1 MMKQPETAKIRNV
14 ALVAHGTAGKTTLTE
29 AMLFTAG
36 AATRLGRVEDGSTI
50 TDYDEDEIRRKISIS
65 TAMAWCEWKG
75 RKLNLVDTPGFAAF
89 LADAKNALRVVDGAV
104 VVVGAPDGVKVQ
116 TEKVWSYA
124 AAYELPRAIYL
135 SKMDRERADFARALE
150 DVQKT
155 LSPKA
160 VPIQVPIGQEAG
172 FSGVV
177 DLVRMRALTFTPD
190 GPGKAVEGDV
200 PKEVKALAEK
210 QRSSLIEA
218 VAEADD
224 QLLEKYLE
232 TGELTEAELI
242 EGLVRGIREQKVFP
256 VLCGAPARNIAVS
269 TLLDL
274 IIEAFPSPLDRPTV
288 EGTDPKGNGTVTREV
303 KDDAPLSALVFKTV
317 ADPYA
322 GKVTMFRVYSGSMT
336 SDSSV
341 LNSTKGMKERIG
353 QLLLLRGKQQ
363 TPVDSIGAGD
373 LGAVVKLK
381 ETGTGDTLCD
391 EKTPIK
397 LPEISFPPPV
407 ISFAVE
413 PKAKGDEDKMS
424 TAFTR
429 LREEDP
435 TIQIRYDAQTKET
448 VVSGMGRSHVEIL
461 AERLKRKFGVDVTLK
476 TPRVPYKETI
486 KTKAKEIQGRHK
498 KQTGGRGQFGDC
510 WIHMEPLPR
519 GGGFEFVNQIVG
531 GVIPRNFIPAV
542 EKGIVEGMDRGP
554 VAGFPVVDFKVML
567 YDGSTHP
574 VDSSELAFKLA
585 GRLAFR
591 KAVAQARPILLEP
604 IMTVEVI
611 APSECMGD
619 IVGDLNSKRG
629 RVLGIE
635 AKGRNQAVKAN
646 VPLAEMLEYDS
657 RLRSITG
664 DRGDYTMEFS
674 HYEEVPAHIQEK
686 IVAESKPSAEEEEE

>member
-1 MMKQPETAKIRNV
+1 MKRPETAKIRNV
-14 ALVAHGTAGKTTLTE
+14 ALVAHGSAGKTALTE

-36 AATRLGRVEDGSTI
+36 ATTRLGRVEDGTTT
-50 TDYDEDEIRRKISIS
+50 TDFDEDEIRRKISIS

-75 RKLNLVDTPGFAAF
+75 RKFNLVDTPGFAAF
-89 LADAKNALRVVDGAV
+89 LTDAKNALRVVDGAV

-124 AAYELPRAIYL
+124 AAYDLPRAIYL

-150 DVQKT
+150 DVQKN

-172 FSGVV
+172 FVGVV
-177 DLVRMRALTFTPD
+177 DLVRMRAIRFATD
-190 GPGKAVEGDV
+190 GSGKATEGDV
-200 PKEVKALAEK
+200 PTEVKSLAET
-210 QRSSLIEA
+210 QRAALVEA

-224 QLLEKYLE
+224 KLLEKYLE
-232 TGELTEAELI
+232 IGELTEAELKD
-242 EGLVRGIREQKVFP
+242 GLARGIREQKLFP

-269 TLLDL
+269 PLLDL
-274 IIEAFPSPLDRPTV
+274 LVETFPSPPERPAP
-288 EGTDPKGNGTVTREV
+288 EGTDPKGNGSLTREA
-303 KDDAPLSALVFKTV
+303 KDEAPFSALVFKTV

-322 GKVTMFRVYSGSMT
+322 GKVTMFRVYSGTIT

-341 LNSTKGMKERIG
+341 LNSTKGVKERIG
-353 QLLLLRGKQQ
+353 QLFLLRGKQQ
-363 TPVDSIGAGD
+363 TPVESIGAGD

-391 EKTPIK
+391 EKAPIR
-397 LPEISFPPPV
+397 LPEITFPSPV

-435 TIQIRYDAQTKET
+435 TIQIRYDPQTKET
-448 VVSGMGRSHVEIL
+448 VVSGMGRAHVEIV

-486 KTKAKEIQGRHK
+486 KAKAREIQGRHK

-510 WIHMEPLPR
+510 WIHMEPVPR

-531 GVIPRNFIPAV
+531 GAIPRNFIPAV
-542 EKGIVEGMDRGP
+542 EKGVVEGMERGP
-554 VAGFPVVDFKVML
+554 MAGYPVVDLKVIL
-567 YDGSTHP
+567 YDGSTHT

-591 KAVAQARPILLEP
+591 KAMTQARPTLLEP

-611 APSECMGD
+611 APGECMGD

-664 DRGDYTMEFS
+664 DRGDYSMEFS
-674 HYEEVPAHIQEK
+674 HYEEAPAHIQEK
-686 IVAESKPSAEEEEE
+686 IVAEAKRPEEEEEE

>member
-36 AATRLGRVEDGSTI
+36 ATTRLGRVEDGTTT

-65 TAMAWCEWKG
+65 SAMVWCEWKG

-89 LADAKNALRVVDGAV
+89 LTDAKNALRVVDGAI

-124 AAYELPRAIYL
+124 AAYDLPRAIYL

-150 DVQKT
+150 DVRKN

-177 DLVRMRALTFTPD
+177 DLVRMRALTFTPE
-190 GPGKAVEGDV
+190 GSGKAMEGDV
-200 PKEVKALAEK
+200 PREIKDLAEK
-210 QRSSLIEA
+210 QRSILVEA

-224 QLLEKYLE
+224 KLLEKYLE
-232 TGELTEAELI
+232 SGELTEAELI

-288 EGTDPKGNGTVTREV
+288 EGTDVKGNGTVTREV
-303 KDDAPLSALVFKTV
+303 KDNAPLSALVFKTV

-322 GKVTMFRVYSGSMT
+322 GKVTMFRVYSGALT
-336 SDSSV
+336 SDSTV

-353 QLLLLRGKQQ
+353 QLLILRGKQQ
-363 TPVDSIGAGD
+363 TPVESIGAGD

-391 EKTPIK
+391 EKAPIK

-435 TIQIRYDAQTKET
+435 TIQIKYDPQTKET

-486 KTKAKEIQGRHK
+486 KAKAKEVQGRHK

-542 EKGIVEGMDRGP
+542 EKGVVEGMERGP

-567 YDGSTHP
+567 YDGSTHT

-591 KAVAQARPILLEP
+591 KAVSQAKPILLEP

-686 IVAESKPSAEEEEE
+686 IVAESKPAAEEEEE

>member
-1 MMKQPETAKIRNV
+1 MKRPETARLRNV
-14 ALVAHGTAGKTTLTE
+14 AFVAHGSAGKTTLTE

-36 AATRLGRVEDGSTI
+36 ATTRLGRVEDGTTV
-50 TDYDEDEIRRKISIS
+50 TDFDEDAIRRQISIS
-65 TAMAWCEWKG
+65 TALAWAEWKG
-75 RKLNLVDTPGFAAF
+75 CKLNLVDTPGFAAF
-89 LADAKNALRVVDGAV
+89 LTDAKNALRVVDGAV

-124 AAYELPRAIYL
+124 AAAGLPRAIYL

-160 VPIQVPIGQEAG
+160 VPIQIPLGQEAS

-177 DLVRMRALTFTPD
+177 DLVRMKALTFTPD
-190 GPGKAVEGDV
+190 GSGKCTEGEV
-200 PKEVKALAEK
+200 PAEAREAAQTQRAAL
-210 QRSSLIEA
+210 LEA
-218 VAEADD
+218 VAEGDD
-224 QLLEKYLE
+224 ALLEKYLE
-232 TGELTEAELI
+232 TGELSEAELKA
-242 EGLVRGIREQKVFP
+242 GLIRGLQEERLFP
-256 VLCGAPARNIAVS
+256 VLCGAPARNLAVS
-269 TLLDL
+269 PLLDL
-274 IIEAFPSPLDRPTV
+274 IVEAFPSPLDRPAA
-288 EGTDPKGNGTVTREV
+288 EGV
-303 KDDAPLSALVFKTV
+303 DAKTEAPIRLEAKEDGPLAAMVFKTI
-317 ADPYA
+317 ADPFA
-322 GKVTMFRVYSGSMT
+322 GKITMFRIYSGT
-336 SDSSV
+336 LASDSTV
-341 LNSTKGMKERIG
+341 LNVGRGGKERIG

-363 TPVDSIGAGD
+363 TAVATLGAGD

-381 ETGTGDTLCD
+381 ETGTGDTLGE
-391 EKTPIK
+391 EKAPVR
-397 LPEISFPPPV
+397 LPEIAFPAPV

-413 PKAKGDEDKMS
+413 PKAKGDEEKMS
-424 TAFTR
+424 TAFGR

-448 VVSGMGRSHVEIL
+448 VVSGMGRAHVEIL
-461 AERLKRKFGVDVTLK
+461 AERLKRKFGVEVTLK

-486 KTKAKEIQGRHK
+486 KAKVREIQGRHK

-519 GGGFEFVNQIVG
+519 GGGFEFANQVVG
-531 GVIPRNFIPAV
+531 GAIPKNFIPAV
-542 EKGIVEGMDRGP
+542 EKGIVESMERGP
-554 VAGFPVVDFKVML
+554 VAGCQVVDLKVIL
-567 YDGSTHP
+567 YDGSTHT

-591 KAVAQARPILLEP
+591 KAMTQARPALLEP

-611 APSECMGD
+611 APGECMGD

-629 RVLGIE
+629 RVLGID

-664 DRGDYTMEFS
+664 DRGDYNMEFS

-686 IVAESKPSAEEEEE
+686 IVAESKPSADDEEE

>member
-1 MMKQPETAKIRNV
+1 MKRPETAKIRNV
-14 ALVAHGTAGKTTLTE
+14 ALVAHGGAGKTTLTE
-29 AMLFTAG
+29 ALLFCAG
-36 AATRLGRVEDGSTI
+36 ATTRLGRVEDGTTT
-50 TDYDEDEIRRKISIS
+50 TDFDEDEIRRKISIS
-65 TAMAWCEWKG
+65 AAMAWCEWKG
-75 RKLNLVDTPGFAAF
+75 RKVNLVDTPGFAAF
-89 LADAKNALRVVDGAV
+89 LTDAKNALRVVDGAV

-116 TEKVWSYA
+116 TEKVWSIA
-124 AAYELPRAIYL
+124 AAQDLPRVIYL

-150 DVQKT
+150 DVQKN

-160 VPIQVPIGQEAG
+160 VPVQVPIGQEAG
-172 FSGVV
+172 FTGVV
-177 DLVRMRALTFTPD
+177 DLVRMRAFTFATD
-190 GPGKAVEGDV
+190 GSGKATEGSV
-200 PKEVKALAEK
+200 PDAVKALAEK
-210 QRSSLIEA
+210 QRAALVEA

-224 QLLEKYLE
+224 RLLEKYLE
-232 TGELTEAELI
+232 TGELTEAEVQ
-242 EGLVRGIREQKVFP
+242 EGLAKGIRDEKLFP
-256 VLCGAPARNIAVS
+256 VLCGAPSRNVAVAP
-269 TLLDL
+269 LLDL
-274 IIEAFPSPLDRPTV
+274 LAECFPSPTERPVV
-288 EGTDPKGNGTVTREV
+288 EGTDPKGNGTVRREV
-303 KDDAPLSALVFKTV
+303 KDDAPLAALVFKTV

-322 GKVTMFRVYSGSMT
+322 GKVTMFRVYSGTLT
-336 SDSSV
+336 SDSTI
-341 LNSTKGMKERIG
+341 LNATKGVKERVG

-363 TPVDSIGAGD
+363 TPVESVGAGD
-373 LGAVVKLK
+373 MGAVVKLK

-391 EKTPIK
+391 EKAPIR
-397 LPEISFPPPV
+397 LPEITFPAPV

-435 TIQIRYDAQTKET
+435 TIQIRYDPQTRET
-448 VVSGMGRSHVEIL
+448 VVSGMGRAHVEIVG
-461 AERLKRKFGVDVTLK
+461 ERLKRKFGVEVTLK

-486 KTKAKEIQGRHK
+486 KAKAREIQGRHK

-510 WIHMEPLPR
+510 WIHMEPVPR
-519 GGGFEFVNQIVG
+519 SGGFEFVNQVVG
-531 GVIPRNFIPAV
+531 GAIPRNYIPAV
-542 EKGIVEGMDRGP
+542 EKGILEGMERGP
-554 VAGFPVVDFKVML
+554 VAGYPVVDLRVIL
-567 YDGSTHP
+567 YDGSTHT

-591 KAVAQARPILLEP
+591 KAMAQAKPTLLEP

-611 APSECMGD
+611 APGECMGD

-646 VPLAEMLEYDS
+646 VPLSEMLEYDS

-664 DRGDYTMEFS
+664 DRGDYSMEFS

-686 IVAESKPSAEEEEE
+686 IVAEAKRPVEEEEE

>member
-1 MMKQPETAKIRNV
+1 MKKPETGKIRNV
-14 ALVAHGTAGKTTLTE
+14 ALVAHGGAGKTALTE

-36 AATRLGRVEDGSTI
+36 ATTRLGRVEDGTTT
-50 TDYDEDEIRRKISIS
+50 TDFDEDEIRRKISIS
-65 TAMAWCEWKG
+65 ASLAWCEWKG
-75 RKLNLVDTPGFAAF
+75 CKFNLVDTPGFAAF
-89 LADAKNALRVVDGAV
+89 LTDAKNTLRVVDGAV

-124 AAYELPRAIYL
+124 AAQDLPRAIYL

-150 DVQKT
+150 DVRKN

-160 VPIQVPIGQEAG
+160 VPVQVPIGQETG
-172 FSGVV
+172 FAGVV
-177 DLVRMRALTFTPD
+177 DLARMRAIRFATD
-190 GPGKAVEGDV
+190 GSGKATEGDV
-200 PKEVKALAEK
+200 PADVKPLAET
-210 QRSSLIEA
+210 QRAALVEA

-224 QLLEKYLE
+224 RLLEKYLE
-232 TGELTEAELI
+232 SGELTETEFR
-242 EGLVRGIREQKVFP
+242 EGLTRGIREQKLFP
-256 VLCGAPARNIAVS
+256 VLCGAPTRNIGVS
-269 TLLDL
+269 PLLDL
-274 IIEAFPSPLDRPTV
+274 LAEAFPSPLDRPQI
-288 EGTDPKGNGTVTREV
+288 EGTDLKGNGTVRRAV
-303 KDDAPLSALVFKTV
+303 KDDAPLAALVFKTV

-322 GKVTMFRVYSGSMT
+322 GKVTMFRVYSGTMT
-336 SDSSV
+336 SDSTIF
-341 LNSTKGMKERIG
+341 NATKGVKERVG

-363 TPVDSIGAGD
+363 TPVEALGAGD
-373 LGAVVKLK
+373 MGAVVKLK

-391 EKTPIK
+391 EKAPIR
-397 LPEISFPPPV
+397 LAEIVFPAPV

-413 PKAKGDEDKMS
+413 PKAKGDEDRMS

-435 TIQIRYDAQTKET
+435 TIQFRYDPQTRET
-448 VVSGMGRSHVEIL
+448 VVSGMGRAHVEIV

-476 TPRVPYKETI
+476 TPRVPYKETV
-486 KTKAKEIQGRHK
+486 KTRAREIQGRHK

-519 GGGFEFVNQIVG
+519 GGGFEYVNQVVG
-531 GVIPRNFIPAV
+531 GAIPRNFIPAV
-542 EKGIVEGMDRGP
+542 EKGVVEGMERGP
-554 VAGFPVVDFKVML
+554 VAGYPVVDLRVTL
-567 YDGSTHP
+567 YDGSTHS

-591 KAVAQARPILLEP
+591 KAVAQAKPTLLEP
-604 IMTVEVI
+604 IMTVEVV
-611 APSECMGD
+611 APADCMGD

-635 AKGRNQAVKAN
+635 AKGRNQAVKAH
-646 VPLAEMLEYDS
+646 VPLAEMLEYDP

-674 HYEEVPAHIQEK
+674 HYEEVPAQIQER
-686 IVAESKPSAEEEEE
+686 IVAEVKRPVEEEEE

>member
-14 ALVAHGTAGKTTLTE
+14 ALVAHGSAGKTTLTE

-36 AATRLGRVEDGSTI
+36 ATTRLGRVEDGTTT
-50 TDYDEDEIRRKISIS
+50 TDFDEDEIRRKISIS

-75 RKLNLVDTPGFAAF
+75 RKFNLVDTPGFAAF

-124 AAYELPRAIYL
+124 TAYELPRAVYL
-135 SKMDRERADFARALE
+135 SKMDRERSDFARALE
-150 DVQKT
+150 DVQKN

-160 VPIQVPIGQEAG
+160 VAIQVPIGREAG
-172 FSGVV
+172 FVGVV
-177 DLVRMRALTFTPD
+177 DLLRMRAVRFAPD
-190 GPGKAVEGDV
+190 GSGKATEGDV
-200 PKEVKALAEK
+200 PTEVKPLAER
-210 QRSSLIEA
+210 QRAALVEA

-224 QLLEKYLE
+224 KLLEKYLE
-232 TGELTEAELI
+232 SGELTEPELKD
-242 EGLVRGIREQKVFP
+242 GLARGIREQKLFP
-256 VLCGAPARNIAVS
+256 VLCGAPVRNIAVS
-269 TLLDL
+269 PLLDL
-274 IIEAFPSPLDRPTV
+274 IVEAFPSPVERPGP
-288 EGTDPKGNGTVTREV
+288 EGTDPKGNGNIRREA
-303 KDDAPLSALVFKTV
+303 KDEAPLSALVFKTV

-322 GKVTMFRVYSGSMT
+322 GKVTMFRLYSGTIT
-336 SDSSV
+336 SDSTV
-341 LNSTKGMKERIG
+341 LNTTKGVKERIG
-353 QLLLLRGKQQ
+353 QLFLLRGKQQ
-363 TPVDSIGAGD
+363 TPAESIGAGD

-391 EKTPIK
+391 EKAPIRM
-397 LPEISFPPPV
+397 PEIAFPPPV

-435 TIQIRYDAQTKET
+435 TIQIRYDPQTKET
-448 VVSGMGRSHVEIL
+448 VVSGMGRAHVEIV

-486 KTKAKEIQGRHK
+486 KAKAREVQGRHK

-510 WIHMEPLPR
+510 WIHMEPVPR

-531 GVIPRNFIPAV
+531 GAIPRNFIPAV
-542 EKGIVEGMDRGP
+542 EKGTLEGMERGP
-554 VAGFPVVDFKVML
+554 MAGYPVVDLRVIL

-591 KAVAQARPILLEP
+591 KAMAQAKPTLLEP

-611 APSECMGD
+611 APGECMGD

-664 DRGDYTMEFS
+664 DRGDYSMEFS
-674 HYEEVPAHIQEK
+674 HYEEAPAHVQEK
-686 IVAESKPSAEEEEE
+686 IVAEAKRPEEEEEE

>member
-1 MMKQPETAKIRNV
+1 MKQLETAKIRNV
-14 ALVAHGTAGKTTLTE
+14 ALVAHGSAGKTTLTE

-36 AATRLGRVEDGSTI
+36 ATTRLGRVEDGTTT
-50 TDYDEDEIRRKISIS
+50 TDFDEDEIRRKISIS

-75 RKLNLVDTPGFAAF
+75 RKFNLVDTPGFAAF
-89 LADAKNALRVVDGAV
+89 LADAKNALRIVDGTV

-124 AAYELPRAIYL
+124 SAYELPRAVYL
-135 SKMDRERADFARALE
+135 SKMDRERSDFARALE
-150 DVQKT
+150 DVQKN

-160 VPIQVPIGQEAG
+160 VAIQVPIGREAG
-172 FSGVV
+172 FVGVV
-177 DLVRMRALTFTPD
+177 DLLRMRAVRFAPD
-190 GPGKAVEGDV
+190 GSGKATEGDV
-200 PKEVKALAEK
+200 PTEVQSLAER
-210 QRSSLIEA
+210 QRAALVEA

-232 TGELTEAELI
+232 SGELTEAELRD
-242 EGLVRGIREQKVFP
+242 GLARGIREQKLFP

-269 TLLDL
+269 PLLDL
-274 IIEAFPSPLDRPTV
+274 IVEAFPSPAERPAP
-288 EGTDPKGNGTVTREV
+288 EGTNPKGNGNIKREA
-303 KDDAPLSALVFKTV
+303 KDEAPLSALVFKTV

-322 GKVTMFRVYSGSMT
+322 GKVTMFRLYSGTLT
-336 SDSSV
+336 SDSTV
-341 LNSTKGMKERIG
+341 LNPTKGVKERIG
-353 QLLLLRGKQQ
+353 QLFLLRGKQQ
-363 TPVDSIGAGD
+363 TPAESLGAGD

-391 EKTPIK
+391 EKAPIRF
-397 LPEISFPPPV
+397 PEIAFPPPV

-435 TIQIRYDAQTKET
+435 TIQIRYDPQTKET
-448 VVSGMGRSHVEIL
+448 VVSGMGRAHVEIV
-461 AERLKRKFGVDVTLK
+461 AERLKRKFSVDVTLK

-486 KTKAKEIQGRHK
+486 KAKAREVQGRHK

-531 GVIPRNFIPAV
+531 GSIPRNFIPAV
-542 EKGIVEGMDRGP
+542 EKGILEGMERGP
-554 VAGFPVVDFKVML
+554 MAGYPVVDLRVIL

-591 KAVAQARPILLEP
+591 KAMALAKPTLLEP

-611 APSECMGD
+611 APGECMGD

-664 DRGDYTMEFS
+664 DRGDYSMEFS
-674 HYEEVPAHIQEK
+674 HYEEAPAHVQEK
-686 IVAESKPSAEEEEE
+686 IVAEAKRPEEEEEE

>member
-1 MMKQPETAKIRNV
+1 MKRPETAKIRNI
-14 ALVAHGTAGKTTLTE
+14 ALVAHGSAGKTTLTE

-36 AATRLGRVEDGSTI
+36 ATTRLGRVEDGTTI
-50 TDYDEDEIRRKISIS
+50 TDFDEDEIRRKISIS
-65 TAMAWCEWKG
+65 AALAWCEWKG
-75 RKLNLVDTPGFAAF
+75 CKFNLVDTPGFAAF
-89 LADAKNALRVVDGAV
+89 LTDARNALRVVDGAV

-124 AAYELPRAIYL
+124 AAQDLPRVIYL
-135 SKMDRERADFARALE
+135 SKMDRERADFTRALE
-150 DVQKT
+150 DVRKN

-160 VPIQVPIGQEAG
+160 VPVQVPIGQEAG
-172 FSGVV
+172 FAGVV
-177 DLVRMRALTFTPD
+177 DLVRMRAIRFATD
-190 GPGKAVEGDV
+190 GSGKATEGDV
-200 PKEVKALAEK
+200 PADVKPLAET
-210 QRSSLIEA
+210 QHAALVEA

-224 QLLEKYLE
+224 RLLEKYLE
-232 TGELTEAELI
+232 SGELTEAEFR
-242 EGLVRGIREQKVFP
+242 EGLTRGIRDQKLFP
-256 VLCGAPARNIAVS
+256 VLCGAPPRNIGVS
-269 TLLDL
+269 PLLDL
-274 IIEAFPSPLDRPTV
+274 LAEAFPSPLDRPPV
-288 EGTDPKGNGTVTREV
+288 EGIDFKGNGTIRREV
-303 KDDAPLSALVFKTV
+303 KDDAPLTAQVFKTV

-322 GKVTMFRVYSGSMT
+322 GKVTMFRVYAGTMT
-336 SDSSV
+336 SDSTIF
-341 LNSTKGMKERIG
+341 NATKGARERVG

-363 TPVDSIGAGD
+363 TPVEALGAGD
-373 LGAVVKLK
+373 MGAVVKLK

-391 EKTPIK
+391 EKGAIR
-397 LPEISFPPPV
+397 LPEIVFPAPV

-435 TIQIRYDAQTKET
+435 TIQVRYDSQTKET
-448 VVSGMGRSHVEIL
+448 VVSGMGRAHVEIV
-461 AERLKRKFGVDVTLK
+461 AERLKRKFGVDVILK

-486 KTKAKEIQGRHK
+486 RARAREVQGRHK

-531 GVIPRNFIPAV
+531 GAIPRNFIPAV
-542 EKGIVEGMDRGP
+542 EKGILEGMERGP
-554 VAGFPVVDFKVML
+554 VAGFPVVDLRVTL

-591 KAVAQARPILLEP
+591 KAVAQAKPTLLEP
-604 IMTVEVI
+604 IMTVEVV
-611 APSECMGD
+611 APGDCMGD

-635 AKGRNQAVKAN
+635 AKGRNQAVKAH
-646 VPLAEMLEYDS
+646 VPLAEMLEYDP

-674 HYEEVPAHIQEK
+674 HYEEVPGQIQER
-686 IVAESKPSAEEEEE
+686 IVAEVKRPVEEEEE